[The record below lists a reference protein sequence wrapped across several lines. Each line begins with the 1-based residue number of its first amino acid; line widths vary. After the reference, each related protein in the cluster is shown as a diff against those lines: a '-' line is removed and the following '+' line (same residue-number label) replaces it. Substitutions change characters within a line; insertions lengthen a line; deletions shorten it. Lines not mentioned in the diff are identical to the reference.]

1 MCVKK
6 ERKKGSDMIIVDANL
21 FLWLSCSMRGSRIK
35 IYGEDA
41 VYHCISHT
49 VNGER
54 LFDEDSKEM
63 LRRQIWK
70 IADYCGVTILTY
82 AVMDNHFHVLVK
94 VPKKVPVAD
103 AELLRRYRLLYPEPT
118 RFKGASLAVVEAQLK
133 AGGASAEAWRGQ
145 QLALM
150 NDVSAFMKLL
160 KQRFTIWFNKT
171 HSRYGTLWSER
182 FKSVL
187 VQPTGRVVRTMAAYI
202 DLNPVRAG
210 LVEDPKDYRF
220 CGYGEAVAGRNKAR
234 DGIRFVVGEEYART
248 WKCAHNE
255 YYRPMLMGSGVKPR
269 AGKARVPE
277 KLFEETLRAKGKL
290 PLETVL
296 RCRIRYFT
304 EGVVL
309 GSRDFVAKQL
319 TLYCQKAGLRRR
331 KLPRALPPVC
341 DWGSADADDVSIM
354 RMPRKRAP
362 G

>member
-1 MCVKK
+1 M
-6 ERKKGSDMIIVDANL
+6 R
-21 FLWLSCSMRGSRIK
+21 SCRIK
-35 IYGEDA
+35 IHGEDA
-41 VYHCISHT
+41 VYHCISRT

-63 LRRQIWK
+63 LRRQMWQ
-70 IADYCGVTILTY
+70 IADHCGVTIHTY

-94 VPKKVPVAD
+94 VPKKVPVDD
-103 AELLRRYRLLYPEPT
+103 AELLRRYRLLHPKPT
-118 RFKGASLAVVEAQLK
+118 RFQNASPALVEALLK
-133 AGGASAEAWRGQ
+133 AGGAGAEAWRRQ

-234 DGIRFVVGEEYART
+234 DGLMLVVGEEYART
-248 WKCAHNE
+248 WKCAHDE
-255 YYRPMLMGSGVKPR
+255 YYRPMLMGSGVQPR
-269 AGKARVPE
+269 TGKARVPE
-277 KLFEETLRAKGKL
+277 ELFEETVRMKGKL
-290 PLETVL
+290 PLATVL

-304 EGVVL
+304 EGAVL
-309 GSRDFVAKQL
+309 GGRSFVAKQL
-319 TLYCQKAGLRRR
+319 ALYRRKAGLRRR
-331 KLPRALPPVC
+331 SPPRALPPVC
-341 DWGSADADDVSIM
+341 DWGNADADDISIM
-354 RMPRKRAP
+354 RMPRKQTH